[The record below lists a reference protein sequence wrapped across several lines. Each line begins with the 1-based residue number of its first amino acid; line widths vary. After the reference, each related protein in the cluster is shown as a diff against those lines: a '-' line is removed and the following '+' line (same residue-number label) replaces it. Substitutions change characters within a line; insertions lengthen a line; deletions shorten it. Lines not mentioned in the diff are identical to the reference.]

1 MREEEMLA
9 TVTVLR
15 DGNPV
20 RINATDYDAAVDT
33 LAPDSPEPAAVAS
46 EPAAVASEP
55 AAVASE
61 PAADTVQLG
70 LVKKGRKYFVV
81 DASNGEPVA
90 IDGIDADGYTTEAA
104 AIEAAQGAM
113 VA

>member
-20 RINATDYDAAVDT
+20 RINATDYNAAVDT

-46 EPAAVASEP
+46 EPAAVAP
-55 AAVASE
+55 E